1 MPRKRA
7 AHITCFGQYRG
18 KVGGLKGALY
28 GFSVNIIQGC
38 VRYPPAPGGA
48 ETVVRAYSE
57 GLQSKGHNVE
67 VITTDLY
74 TETPFVKKDMPSEVS
89 GIPVSRHSAYS
100 ISGEAHYVLAPGMV
114 TSFLKKIADVIHTH
128 SYGYF
133 QNHAAWIKEKFQST
147 PWVITPHFHP
157 SWSMWGG
164 AKRRTL
170 RDFYDSKI
178 GKSTMES
185 ADLITCVSEHE
196 KEMLIKEIGLNDDN
210 IKIIYN
216 GIYWKDW
223 AKLPDKTKFRE
234 KFPEVSDKF
243 IIFAG
248 RLATNKGIP
257 DLIEA
262 VSIEGSQRFDL
273 VVMGADMGL
282 GNELDKLAVS
292 KNIKMHR
299 IGHVDDEIYRS
310 ALSAAEVL
318 VLPSEYEAF
327 GIVLLEAAAAQ
338 TPVVA
343 ARVGGV
349 PEAMS
354 EENNGLLVDYNDP
367 ENLSKAI
374 FTILEDDNLSKEMA
388 TFGRS
393 FAKGFSW
400 SNIVNML
407 EKEYNLL
414 LA

>member
-1 MPRKRA
+1 
-7 AHITCFGQYRG
+7 
-18 KVGGLKGALY
+18 
-28 GFSVNIIQGC
+28 VNIIQGC

-48 ETVVRAYSE
+48 ETVVKAYSE
-57 GLQSKGHNVE
+57 GLLARGHKVE

-74 TETPFVKKDMPSEVS
+74 TETPFVKKKMPSEVS
-89 GIPVSRHSAYS
+89 GVPVSRHSAFS

-114 TSFLKKIADVIHTH
+114 TSFLKKKADIIHTH

-133 QNHAAWIKEKFQST
+133 QNHAAWIKERIQST

-170 RDFYDSKI
+170 RNFYDSKI

-185 ADLITCVSEHE
+185 ADLITCVSNHE
-196 KEMLIKEIGLNDDN
+196 KEMLVKEIGLSEDN

-216 GIYWKDW
+216 GIDW
-223 AKLPDKTKFRE
+223 SEWEKVPDKMTFRDSYPGISE
-234 KFPEVSDKF
+234 RFV
-243 IIFAG
+243 IFAG

-262 VSIEGSQRFDL
+262 MSICESVNVDL

-282 GNELDKLAVS
+282 GKDLDKLAISMGVR
-292 KNIKMHR
+292 MHR
-299 IGHVDDEIYRS
+299 LGHVDDEIYRS
-310 ALSAAEVL
+310 ALSAAEIL

-343 ARVGGV
+343 TRVGGI

-354 EENNGLLVDYNDP
+354 EGKNGLIVDYNDP
-367 ENLSKAI
+367 KALSAAI
-374 FTILEDDNLSKEMA
+374 FSILEDDSLKREMG
-388 TFGRS
+388 TFGRDFS
-393 FAKGFSW
+393 KGFSW
-400 SNIVNML
+400 SSIVSQL
-407 EKEYNLL
+407 ESKYLELL
-414 LA
+414 

>member
-1 MPRKRA
+1 M
-7 AHITCFGQYRG
+7 
-18 KVGGLKGALY
+18 
-28 GFSVNIIQGC
+28 NIIQGC

-57 GLQSKGHNVE
+57 GLLSKGHNVE

-74 TETPFVKKDMPSEVS
+74 TETPFVKKDMPNEVS
-89 GIPVSRHSAYS
+89 GVPVSRHSAYS
-100 ISGEAHYVLAPGMV
+100 ISGEAHYVFAPGMV
-114 TSFLKKIADVIHTH
+114 TSFLKKKADIIHTH

-133 QNHAAWIKEKFQST
+133 QNHAAWIKERFQST

-170 RDFYDSKI
+170 RDFYDSRI

-185 ADLITCVSEHE
+185 ADLITCVSNHE
-196 KEMLIKEIGLNDDN
+196 KEMLVKEIGINDDN
-210 IKIIYN
+210 IKIIFN
-216 GIYWKDW
+216 GINWSDW
-223 AKLPDKTKFRE
+223 EQLPDKEKFR
-234 KFPEVSDKF
+234 KKYPEISDKF
-243 IIFAG
+243 VIFAG

-262 VSIEGSQRFDL
+262 ISLEGSKRFDL

-282 GNELDKLAVS
+282 GKELDQLALS

-299 IGHVDDEIYRS
+299 LGHVDDEIYRS

-327 GIVLLEAAAAQ
+327 GIVLLEAAAAG

-343 ARVGGV
+343 TRVGGI

-354 EENNGLLVDYNDP
+354 EGKNGLLVEYKNP
-367 ENLSKAI
+367 ELLSKFI
-374 FTILEDDNLSKEMA
+374 FSILDDDSLSSEMGS
-388 TFGRS
+388 FGREFS
-393 FAKGFSW
+393 KDFSW
-400 SNIVNML
+400 SKIVDNL
-407 EKEYNLL
+407 EKEYQKL